1 MELSEVLW
9 YTQQHGYKH
18 PLPVLPLVPK
28 GKIPPS
34 GTHGHNSATFN
45 WEFIRNYWGENPDYN
60 VGVATGKQGG
70 IVVIDVDQKPDGGK
84 FGEENLEAL
93 EDELG
98 ALPDTWTVLSGGGGR
113 HLYFRFPDGVDSI
126 RSRNGEI
133 APDIDIK
140 ADGGFTVVPPSIH
153 NDTGRPY
160 IWEASLSPEDIPLA
174 DLPQAWLDVLMDKRL
189 TWLQQEVPEE
199 EKKQTTK
206 QGISSKR
213 FVLPDVIPHGIRNT
227 TLFKYACSLRRKGK
241 THDEVMNLVMQAN
254 EEKAKPPVPV
264 REVRGIVKSAM
275 SYDDGT
281 TDSSKYTPFAEK
293 NNTTPD
299 TQKQAVEVTKNEVSE
314 VPPEEDPK
322 GDYEV
327 METDLSIDP
336 EIDLPPV
343 SGDPLARFHKKN
355 DKGKISGIYDE
366 YIVDDVMEKEN
377 FFIISEGLGSMI
389 FVYRDGAY
397 SSIRGEAFLSQAIEQ
412 RIYPWVRTASNIG
425 RLLRRF
431 PQKPQCLVTPDDLDK
446 QPPRFINFLSGYY
459 DPLHKVM
466 YDHDPKYLTLNV
478 IPYDFDPEEQ
488 LSSPEVDQ
496 WLEFAFPVPEV
507 REVFLQYMGYCLT
520 SDNTKKKFLWITGK
534 PNTGKSLIGKV
545 AKALVGAE
553 NTSAVSLR
561 ELTTPSDSGR
571 FARIGLFGK
580 LVNPIYE
587 TSSAEM
593 EDVSLL
599 KSITGGDAISG
610 EKKGGDRV
618 DFEAKTRFIFCT
630 NFTPRVQGE
639 TSSAFF
645 DRGIYIRMDSV
656 PDELDEEFINKV
668 ILPNKGYL
676 YHLCVDAVGRM
687 YQQKH
692 FSIPD
697 SSKEERDALFYLS
710 DPVQR
715 WLDSCVV
722 LDETSKAL
730 VKKTDAYKS
739 FTKFCQDENIPKDN
753 VLSSGGWAQALSD
766 KGAPLRRLNGSWYL
780 KKGYTLKDTK

>member
-1 MELSEVLW
+1 MKLSEVLW
-9 YTQQHGYKH
+9 YTEQHGFKH
-18 PLPVLPLVPK
+18 PLPVLPLVPRD
-28 GKIPPS
+28 KIPPS
-34 GTHGHNSATFN
+34 GTHGYKSATLN
-45 WEFIRNYWGENPDYN
+45 AETIRNWWCENQDYN
-60 VGVATGKQGG
+60 LGVGTGKQGG
-70 IVVIDVDQKPDGGK
+70 IVVIDVDEKPWEGK
-84 FGEENLEAL
+84 FGFENKEAL

-98 ALPDTWTVLSGGGGR
+98 ALPETWTVLSGGGGR
-113 HLYFRFPDGVDSI
+113 HLYYRYPDGVDDIPSTI
-126 RSRNGEI
+126 GEI
-133 APDIDIK
+133 APNIDVK
-140 ADGGFTVVPPSIH
+140 ADRGYAVLPPSIH
-153 NDTGRPY
+153 GTTGRAY
-160 IWEASLSPEDIPLA
+160 TWEMSLHPEDTPIA
-174 DLPQAWLDVLMDKRL
+174 DLPQAWIDTLTGKRK
-189 TWLQQEVPEE
+189 TWYQQQKLEQKKEDA
-199 EKKQTTK
+199 KKQ
-206 QGISSKR
+206 GVSADR
-213 FVLPDVIPHGIRNT
+213 FVLPDVIPKGLRND
-227 TLFKYACSLRRKGK
+227 TLFKYACSLRAKGK
-241 THDEVMNLVMQAN
+241 TYDEVMSLVMKAN
-254 EEKAKPPVPV
+254 AEKANPPLPV
-264 REVRGIVKSAM
+264 QEAKRAVKSAM
-275 SYDDGT
+275 SYDNSTNDTRKNAPFSKSNST
-281 TDSSKYTPFAEK
+281 TLE
-293 NNTTPD
+293 N
-299 TQKQAVEVTKNEVSE
+299 QKQEKEFTKNEVSE

-322 GDYEV
+322 GDYAV
-327 METDLSIDP
+327 YDSYME
-336 EIDLPPV
+336 E
-343 SGDPLARFHKKN
+343 PLKKFHKYNKN
-355 DKGKISGIYDE
+355 DEATGIYDE

-425 RLLRRF
+425 RVLRRF

-446 QPPRFINFLSGYY
+446 QPPRFINFRNGYY

-488 LSSPEVDQ
+488 LASPEVDQ
-496 WLEFAFPVPEV
+496 WLQFALPVPEV

-715 WLDSCVV
+715 WLDSCVI
-722 LDETSKAL
+722 LDEASKAL

-739 FTKFCQDENIPKDN
+739 FTRFCQDENIPKDN

-780 KKGYTLKDTK
+780 KKGYILKDTK